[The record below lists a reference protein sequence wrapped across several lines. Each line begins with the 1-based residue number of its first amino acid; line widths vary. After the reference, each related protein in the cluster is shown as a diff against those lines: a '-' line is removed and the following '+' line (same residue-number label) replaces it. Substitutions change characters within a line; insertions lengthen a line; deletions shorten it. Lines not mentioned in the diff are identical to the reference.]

1 MEEDI
6 QILENLIRFHLSP
19 TICNDNIIFVF
30 NGENRNDN
38 PFIKLYDNINGACI
52 ESDNFKW
59 YLLDDVIE
67 LNLNREIPFH
77 NCLKRECKVEGYVVS
92 LKVKEYDNENSK
104 PDYRYSKINKLEI
117 IYK

>member
-1 MEEDI
+1 MENDI
-6 QILENLIRFHLSP
+6 QILESFIRSSLNP
-19 TICNDNIIFVF
+19 NICSDHIIFVF

-59 YLLDDVIE
+59 YLLDEVIE
-67 LNLNREIPFH
+67 LNLNRETPFH
-77 NCLKRECKVEGYVVS
+77 YCLERECKVEGCVVS
-92 LKVKEYDNENSK
+92 LKVKEYENENSN
-104 PDYRYSKINKLEI
+104 PDYRYTKIDKIEI